1 MKAVLNNAK
10 TFGIIVARNPGLSVF
25 GVLSLALAIAA
36 NTSVFNV
43 VNAMTL
49 IPHCTQ
55 EPDRLVTVLTNH
67 PASGS
72 DHCDGVD
79 LVESPRAESAESKGE
94 NTAFEC
100 SVLAA
105 EALESGFALRNC
117 PQQKLTN

>member
-1 MKAVLNNAK
+1 MNAVLNNAK
-10 TFGIIVARNPGLSVF
+10 AFGAILARNPGLTIF
-25 GVLSLALAIAA
+25 AVLSLTLAIAA

-49 IPHCTQ
+49 IPRCTQ
-55 EPDRLVTVLTNH
+55 APDRLVMVLTNH

-79 LVESPRAESAESKGE
+79 LVESPRAESKSE